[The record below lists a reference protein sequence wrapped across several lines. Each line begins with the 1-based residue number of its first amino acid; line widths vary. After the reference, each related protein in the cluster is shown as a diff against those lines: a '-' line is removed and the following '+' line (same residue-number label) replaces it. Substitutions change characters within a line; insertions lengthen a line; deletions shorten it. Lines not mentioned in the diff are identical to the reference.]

1 MVTPEALN
9 HKSDPTPATPPLGR
23 REFLKLFTATA
34 VGLAMPKPPPT
45 PNSPSSGRFFDA
57 LLGRSLETG
66 EISDLLKY
74 VPNEGDLRSRPGKL
88 YLEIGP
94 SAGFDVFI
102 GDGSPTT
109 KSVIAGIFNT
119 PDYNPYSLGK
129 RLSKANKVDDLFQIS
144 TYGIL
149 NKDKEKS
156 FADLFS
162 TGFAVLRIVFDE
174 SGNIYLQGAGEMPVA
189 YRRRREFFG
198 LFPLGSEFLDVDYE
212 KALGLV
218 PSQFIIKIPAK
229 EIPTGDAFGGSADFF
244 QTPETDRNLLDYL
257 PAMVANLIAGI
268 RKNPADK
275 TSSLTFVV
283 WPRDLREHF
292 YGNIHSVNIG
302 NKLAGCYA
310 ENKDK
315 SESFWLITG
324 HQASKTPNPSTYNFD
339 QAGRGTLPAPVMIPA
354 GAKVKLISLA
364 FSSGG
369 EPIAQVEVLGD
380 SYAWGEMGNLAKDA
394 DKLGHNGIY
403 QDRIYWLPW
412 ADIRAPII

>member
-1 MVTPEALN
+1 MVNPEALN

-23 REFLKLFTATA
+23 REVLKLFTTTA

-66 EISDLLKY
+66 EISDLEKY
-74 VPNEGDLRSRPGKL
+74 ISTEEDLRSRPEKL

-102 GDGSPTT
+102 GDESAETNIA
-109 KSVIAGIFNT
+109 IAGVFNT

-149 NKDKEKS
+149 NSGKEKS

-162 TGFAVLRIVFDE
+162 TGFEILRIVFDE
-174 SGNIYLQGAGEMPVA
+174 SGNIYIQGSGEMPVA

-212 KALGLV
+212 KEPELV
-218 PSQFIIKIPAK
+218 PSQFVLKIPAND
-229 EIPTGDAFGGSADFF
+229 IPTLNAFGGSADFF
-244 QTPETDRNLLDYL
+244 ANNNGNLLDYF
-257 PAMVANLIAGI
+257 PALVANQVARI
-268 RKNPADK
+268 KSNHTQDK
-275 TSSLTFVV
+275 SKTLEYVA
-283 WPRDLREHF
+283 WPREFREDF
-292 YGNIHSVNIG
+292 YGTTPSVNPG
-302 NKLAGCYA
+302 NKLLTSYQK
-310 ENKDK
+310 NKDRPDL
-315 SESFWLITG
+315 SWYIPAHLA
-324 HQASKTPNPSTYNFD
+324 QAVANPLAYRFE
-339 QAGRGTLPAPVMIPA
+339 QAGVGTLPRPVMIPA
-354 GAKVKLISLA
+354 GAKLRLLA
-364 FSSGG
+364 LTFSHDA